1 MAKADI
7 KMPDDFLERLSRLGG
22 RADDVAEQVLEA
34 GGEVVLEAV
43 KSKLASAV
51 GKGTKYKSRSTGE
64 LKGAIGLSPVK
75 LDRDGNHNV
84 KIGFSEPHS
93 GGVTNAQLANMIE
106 YGKSGQAARPFLKP
120 AKTASKAACMDA
132 MRRKFTEEVDGT

>member
-7 KMPDDFLERLSRLGG
+7 KMPDELLERLSRLGG
-22 RADDVAEQVLEA
+22 RTDAVAERVLEA
-34 GGEVVLEAV
+34 GGEVVLEKV
-43 KSKLASAV
+43 KSKLSAAV

-64 LKGAIGLSPVK
+64 LEGAIGLSPVK
-75 LDRDGNHNV
+75 LDRNGNHNI

-93 GGVTNAQLANMIE
+93 GGVTNAQLANMLE

-120 AKTASKAACMDA
+120 AKSASRAACIEA
-132 MRRKFTEEVDGT
+132 MQRKFQEEVDGG

>member
-7 KMPDDFLERLSRLGG
+7 KMPDEFLERLSRLGG
-22 RADDVAEQVLEA
+22 RTDAVAEKVLEA
-34 GGEVVLEAV
+34 GGAVVLESV
-43 KSKLASAV
+43 KTKLSAAV

-64 LKGAIGLSPVK
+64 LEGAIGLSPVK
-75 LDRDGNHNV
+75 RDRDGDSNI

-93 GGVTNAQLANMIE
+93 GGVTNAQLANMLE

-120 AKTASKAACMDA
+120 AKNASKAACVEA
-132 MRRKFTEEVDGT
+132 MQRKFSEEVDGI

>member
-7 KMPDDFLERLSRLGG
+7 QMPDEFLERLSRLGG
-22 RADDVAEQVLEA
+22 RTDAVAERVLEA
-34 GGEVVLEAV
+34 GGEVVLAKV
-43 KSKLASAV
+43 KSALSAAV

-64 LKGAIGLSPVK
+64 LEGAIGLSPVK
-75 LDRDGNHNV
+75 QDRDGNHNI

-93 GGVTNAQLANMIE
+93 GSVTNAQLANMIE

-120 AKTASKAACMDA
+120 AKSASKAACMEA
-132 MRRKFTEEVDGT
+132 MQQVLKEEVDGI

>member
-7 KMPDDFLERLSRLGG
+7 QMPDEFLERLSRLGG
-22 RADDVAEQVLEA
+22 RTDAVAERVLEA
-34 GGEVVLEAV
+34 GGEVVLAKV
-43 KSKLASAV
+43 KSALSAAV

-64 LKGAIGLSPVK
+64 LEGAIGLSPVK
-75 LDRDGNHNV
+75 QDRDGNHNI

-93 GGVTNAQLANMIE
+93 GGVTNAQLANMLE

-120 AKTASKAACMDA
+120 AKKASKAACVEA
-132 MRRKFTEEVDGT
+132 MQRKFSEEVDGI